1 MRTEI
6 MTTFPVFLS
15 NSSEIAKNQEGT
27 QLDISSFILQN
38 NDSYSYW
45 GGGVSPLPNRKKEMN
60 NRVTLY
66 KLRYLR
72 NCFLPEKSL
81 LKFYFL
87 TFMSGG
93 VYIYILM

>member
-45 GGGVSPLPNRKKEMN
+45 GGGQSVTQPKE
-60 NRVTLY
+60 RD
-66 KLRYLR
+66 
-72 NCFLPEKSL
+72 E
-81 LKFYFL
+81 
-87 TFMSGG
+87 
-93 VYIYILM
+93 

>member
-27 QLDISSFILQN
+27 QLDISSFIFQN

-45 GGGVSPLPNRKKEMN
+45 GGSVRYPTERK
-60 NRVTLY
+60 R
-66 KLRYLR
+66 
-72 NCFLPEKSL
+72 
-81 LKFYFL
+81 
-87 TFMSGG
+87 
-93 VYIYILM
+93 